1 MLFNFKYFKE
11 IYYALATLLAII
23 IIGAFGFMAIEE
35 YTFFEGFYMTIITVS
50 TVGFEEV
57 RPLSDGGRL
66 FTAFLIITSFG
77 IFAYAASSITRYLV
91 TGKYKNY
98 FKDYRVNKAIQEMHN
113 HVIVC
118 GFGRNGKQAVAT
130 LHAHNVPFII
140 IEQNEEVIEELRLNS
155 DYIYMRNNA
164 TSEEVLVEA
173 GIERARAMIT
183 TLPEDADNVFVVLT
197 ARSLN
202 QEINIIS
209 RASENSTEKKL
220 RMAGA
225 DNVIMPD
232 KVGGSHMASLVVTP
246 DVMEF
251 LDKISITGSA
261 DINLE
266 EVEFK
271 NIPASFRYKS
281 FQELEENFHIGAKI
295 IGYKTAAGEYIINP
309 PEDLEFIPNS
319 KLFVLGNAEQIRKLN
334 SILVGVGG

>member
-1 MLFNFKYFKE
+1 MLFNLKFFKE

-23 IIGAFGFMAIEE
+23 FIGTLGFKLIEG
-35 YTFFEGFYMTIITVS
+35 YNVFEAFYMTIITVS
-50 TVGFEEV
+50 TVGFSEV
-57 RPLSDGGRL
+57 RPLSDIGRL

-77 IFAYAASSITRYLV
+77 IFAYAVSSITRYLV

-98 FKDYRVNKAIQEMHN
+98 FKDYRVNKAILNMKD

-118 GFGRNGKQAVAT
+118 GYGRNGKQAVAT
-130 LHAHNVPFII
+130 LQAHKVPFIV
-140 IEQNEEVIEELRLNS
+140 IEQNEAVVEDIRLHS
-155 DYIYMRNNA
+155 DLIYMRSNA
-164 TSEEVLVEA
+164 TSEEVLIDA

-202 QEINIIS
+202 ADLNIIS
-209 RASENSTEKKL
+209 RASELQTEKKL
-220 RMAGA
+220 KMAGA
-225 DNVIMPD
+225 NNVIMPD
-232 KVGGSHMASLVVTP
+232 RVGGSHMASLVVTP

-281 FQELEENFHIGAKI
+281 FQELENQYQIGAKI

-334 SILVGVGG
+334 SILIEVSN

>member
-1 MLFNFKYFKE
+1 
-11 IYYALATLLAII
+11 
-23 IIGAFGFMAIEE
+23 
-35 YTFFEGFYMTIITVS
+35 V
-50 TVGFEEV
+50 
-57 RPLSDGGRL
+57 
-66 FTAFLIITSFG
+66 
-77 IFAYAASSITRYLV
+77 
-91 TGKYKNY
+91 
-98 FKDYRVNKAIQEMHN
+98 
-113 HVIVC
+113 
-118 GFGRNGKQAVAT
+118 
-130 LHAHNVPFII
+130 
-140 IEQNEEVIEELRLNS
+140 IEQNEAVVEDIRLHS
-155 DYIYMRNNA
+155 DLIYMRSNA
-164 TSEEVLVEA
+164 TSEEVLIDA

-202 QEINIIS
+202 ADLNIIS
-209 RASENSTEKKL
+209 RASELQTEKKL
-220 RMAGA
+220 KMAGA
-225 DNVIMPD
+225 NNVIMPD
-232 KVGGSHMASLVVTP
+232 RVGGSHMASLVVTP

-281 FQELEENFHIGAKI
+281 FQELENQYQIGAKI

-334 SILVGVGG
+334 SILIEVSN

>member
-1 MLFNFKYFKE
+1 MLFNLKFFKE

-23 IIGAFGFMAIEE
+23 FIGTLGFKLIEG
-35 YTFFEGFYMTIITVS
+35 YNVFEAFYMTIITVS
-50 TVGFEEV
+50 TVGFSEV
-57 RPLSDGGRL
+57 RPLSDMGRL

-77 IFAYAASSITRYLV
+77 IFAYAVSSITRYLV

-98 FKDYRVNKAIQEMHN
+98 FKDYRVNKAILNMKD

-118 GFGRNGKQAVAT
+118 GYGRNGKQAVAT
-130 LHAHNVPFII
+130 LQAHKVPFIV
-140 IEQNEEVIEELRLNS
+140 IEQNEAVVEDIRLHS
-155 DYIYMRNNA
+155 DLIYMRSNA
-164 TSEEVLVEA
+164 TSEEVLIDA

-202 QEINIIS
+202 ADLNIIS
-209 RASENSTEKKL
+209 RASELQTEKKL
-220 RMAGA
+220 KMAGA
-225 DNVIMPD
+225 NNVIMPD
-232 KVGGSHMASLVVTP
+232 RVGGSHMASLVVTP

-281 FQELEENFHIGAKI
+281 FQELENQYQIGAKI
-295 IGYKTAAGEYIINP
+295 IGYKTAAGE
-309 PEDLEFIPNS
+309 
-319 KLFVLGNAEQIRKLN
+319 
-334 SILVGVGG
+334 

>member
-1 MLFNFKYFKE
+1 MLFNIKYFKE

-23 IIGAFGFMAIEE
+23 FIGTLGFKLIEG
-35 YTFFEGFYMTIITVS
+35 YNYFEAFYMTIITVS
-50 TVGFEEV
+50 TVGFSEV
-57 RPLSDGGRL
+57 RPLSDMGRL

-77 IFAYAASSITRYLV
+77 IFAYAVSSITRYLV

-98 FKDYRVNKAIQEMHN
+98 FKDYRVNKAIREMEN

-118 GFGRNGKQAVAT
+118 GYGRNGKQAVAT
-130 LHAHNVPFII
+130 LQAHQVPFIV
-140 IEQNEEVIEELRLNS
+140 IEQNEVVVEELRLQT
-155 DYIYMRNNA
+155 DVIYMRSNA
-164 TSEEVLVEA
+164 TSEEVLIDA

-202 QEINIIS
+202 DHLNIIS
-209 RASENSTEKKL
+209 RASELRTEKKL
-220 RMAGA
+220 KMAGA
-225 DNVIMPD
+225 NNVIMPD
-232 KVGGSHMASLVVTP
+232 RVGGSHMASLVVTP

-281 FQELEENFHIGAKI
+281 FSELEDRYQIGAKI

-334 SILVGVGG
+334 SILVEVSN

>member
-1 MLFNFKYFKE
+1 MLFNLKFFKE

-23 IIGAFGFMAIEE
+23 FIGTLGFKLIEG
-35 YTFFEGFYMTIITVS
+35 YNVFEAFYMTIITVS
-50 TVGFEEV
+50 TVGFSEV
-57 RPLSDGGRL
+57 RPLSDMGRL

-77 IFAYAASSITRYLV
+77 IFAYAVSSITRYLV

-98 FKDYRVNKAIQEMHN
+98 FKDYRVNKAILNMKD

-118 GFGRNGKQAVAT
+118 GYGRNGKQAVAT
-130 LHAHNVPFII
+130 LQAHKVPFIV
-140 IEQNEEVIEELRLNS
+140 IEQNEAVVEEIRLSS
-155 DYIYMRNNA
+155 DVIYMRSNA
-164 TSEEVLVEA
+164 TSEEVLIDA

-202 QEINIIS
+202 ADLNIIS
-209 RASENSTEKKL
+209 RASELQTERKL
-220 RMAGA
+220 KMAGA
-225 DNVIMPD
+225 NNVIMPD
-232 KVGGSHMASLVVTP
+232 RVGGSHMASLVVTP

-281 FQELEENFHIGAKI
+281 FQELENQYQIGAKI

-334 SILVGVGG
+334 SILIEVSN

>member
-1 MLFNFKYFKE
+1 MLFNLKFFKE

-23 IIGAFGFMAIEE
+23 FIGTLGFKLIEG
-35 YTFFEGFYMTIITVS
+35 YNVFEAFYMTIITVS
-50 TVGFEEV
+50 TVGFSEV
-57 RPLSDGGRL
+57 RPLSDMGRL

-77 IFAYAASSITRYLV
+77 IFAYAVSSITRYLV

-98 FKDYRVNKAIQEMHN
+98 FKDYRVNKAILNMKD

-118 GFGRNGKQAVAT
+118 GYGRNGKQAVAT
-130 LHAHNVPFII
+130 LQAHKVPFIV
-140 IEQNEEVIEELRLNS
+140 IEQNEAVVEDIRLHS
-155 DYIYMRNNA
+155 DLIYMRSNA
-164 TSEEVLVEA
+164 TSEEVLIDA

-202 QEINIIS
+202 ADLNIIS
-209 RASENSTEKKL
+209 RASELQTEKKL
-220 RMAGA
+220 KMAGA
-225 DNVIMPD
+225 NNVIMPD
-232 KVGGSHMASLVVTP
+232 RVGGSHMASLVVTP

-281 FQELEENFHIGAKI
+281 FQELENQYQIGAKI

-334 SILVGVGG
+334 SILIEVSN